1 MKNIILIIALT
12 TIINV
17 NSVGQTYPKT
27 EFRGTWVSS
36 VYNLD
41 WPKTRGTNL
50 AAQTVQ
56 KDSLKRLL
64 DTLKTAGINSL
75 LFQVRPNCD
84 ALYNSAY
91 EPWSYWLTGAEGTA
105 PNPLWDPL
113 TFAIEEAHKRGME
126 LHAWL
131 NPYRVK
137 EGANTALHSSHV
149 INQQPTWILNIWDNT
164 DTTNVNKIKR
174 ILNPGLEAVRNYLV
188 NIVMDIVNNYDIDG
202 IHFDDYFYPYAPNE
216 ITNQDAQTFAD
227 YPRGFTNIGDW
238 RRDNINLLIAA
249 VNNAING
256 SSKPYIQFGVSPF
269 GIWKSGTPIGITGT
283 SAYSSI
289 YCDAIKWIQDRSVD
303 YLTPQ
308 LYWKIGGSQ
317 DYDRLMKWWA
327 DSVYANQRLFFPGQQ
342 FRDTYD
348 NSELPLQTQL
358 NRANS
363 KVSGNSL
370 FRASQ
375 FITNNLSFKDSLK
388 NNYNKYKSVVP
399 PLTWKNNI
407 APNPPSG
414 LTASAVTNGVQLQW
428 NAPSAASDGN
438 LARYYVVYRG
448 TASNVSI
455 TNPANIIAILFNNET
470 SYLDANISQVNY
482 YYVVTSLD
490 PYRNESVKSNEA
502 SIQTLTVLENFES
515 GVGLFNTSPTFS
527 GSTAGISTLSTSAQT
542 TETSYQGNAS
552 LKVILKDNTSSS
564 SNWSVRLVSGS
575 GVPANNTLLSSDGY
589 IGYWLKTSSAPSGAE
604 VSINIREGGVSGAPL
619 EMGVKQSVIND
630 GNWHLYQWNLDN
642 NNDWDPFTGNGN
654 IDDSNFTLDAILLYA
669 PNDSPD
675 WTLYIDYVTKDFINP
690 LPVEII
696 SFASS
701 FEKNKVH
708 VRWSTASELNNY
720 GFEVERSEKSNVNS
734 EDALWQTI
742 GFVTGSGNS
751 NSIKDYSFTDDV
763 YALSHSGSILK
774 YRLKQIDTDGSF
786 KYSNEV
792 EIDVNGIYGYE
803 LSQNYPNPFNPVT
816 TIRYSVKNEG
826 LVNFEI
832 YNLLG
837 ELIASP
843 VNEIKQSGNYELQ
856 FDGTSLSSG
865 IYFYKIRAGEY
876 VSIKKMILMK

>member
-12 TIINV
+12 VLFNI

-41 WPKTRGTNL
+41 WPKTRGINL
-50 AAQTVQ
+50 TAQTVQ

-64 DTLKTAGINSL
+64 DTLKSAGINSL
-75 LFQVRPNCD
+75 LLQVRPNCD
-84 ALYNSAY
+84 ALYQSAY

-113 TFAIEEAHKRGME
+113 TYAIEEAHKRGME

-137 EGANTALHSSHV
+137 EGANTAVHSSHV
-149 INQQPTWILNIWDNT
+149 INQNPSWVLSVGT
-164 DTTNVNKIKR
+164 DQKK
-174 ILNPGLEAVRNYLV
+174 ILNPGLADVRNYLV
-188 NIVMDIVNNYDIDG
+188 NVVLDIVNNYDIDG

-216 ITNQDAQTFAD
+216 ITTEDAATFAAF
-227 YPRGFTNIGDW
+227 PRGFTNLGDW
-238 RRDNINLLIAA
+238 RRDNINILISAI
-249 VNNAING
+249 NNAING
-256 SSKPYIQFGVSPF
+256 SSKPYIKFGISPF
-269 GIWKSGTPIGITGT
+269 GIWKSGTPTGITGT

-289 YCDAIKWIQDRSVD
+289 YCDAIKWLQDRSVD
-303 YLTPQ
+303 YIMPQ
-308 LYWKIGGSQ
+308 LYWQIGGAQ
-317 DYDRLMKWWA
+317 DYDKLMKWWA
-327 DSVYANQRLFFPGQQ
+327 DSTFANQRLFYPGQQ
-342 FRDTYD
+342 FRDSYT
-348 NSELPLQTQL
+348 NNELPAQTQL
-358 NRANS
+358 NRANN

-375 FITNNLSFKDSLK
+375 FITNNLGFKDSLK

-407 APNPPSG
+407 APNPPTG

-448 TASNVSI
+448 IASNVSI

-470 SYLDANISQVNY
+470 SFFDENISQVNY
-482 YYVVTSLD
+482 YYVVTALD

-642 NNDWDPFTGNGN
+642 NNDWEPFTGNGN
-654 IDDSNFTLDAILLYA
+654 IDESNFTLDAILFYA

-696 SFASS
+696 SFAST

-708 VRWSTASELNNY
+708 LRWSTASELNNY
-720 GFEVERSEKSNVNS
+720 GFDVERSEKSNVNS
-734 EDALWQTI
+734 DDALWQTI

-751 NSIKDYSFTDDV
+751 NSIKEYSFTDDV
-763 YALSHSGSILK
+763 YALSNRGAILK

-786 KYSNEV
+786 KYSNEI
-792 EIDVNGIYGYE
+792 EIDVNGIYAYE

-843 VNEIKQSGNYELQ
+843 VNEIKQPGNYELQ

-865 IYFYKIRAGEY
+865 IYFYKIRTGEY
-876 VSIKKMILMK
+876 VSVKKMILMK